1 MFTEISVEE
10 EELAE
15 VLCDSQNQ
23 WTREC
28 QGKIRLK
35 KLKSAYKNRA

>member
-1 MFTEISVEE
+1 MFTEISVE

-23 WTREC
+23 WTKGMSRED
-28 QGKIRLK
+28 KIKEVEKCL
-35 KLKSAYKNRA
+35 